1 MPLLRIQTNVPTSA
15 GSSEA
20 LLRKATDWVV
30 LELNKPA
37 AYVQV
42 VFEPGACMAFAGTTE
57 PAAFIELRAL
67 GLPQDKTS
75 ALAASLCRLVGDE
88 LKIAPARIFINFF
101 DLLPHLWGWNG
112 DTFG

>member
-1 MPLLRIQTNVPTSA
+1 MPLLRIQTNVSVSA

-20 LLRKATDWVV
+20 LLRKATNWVV
-30 LELNKPA
+30 TELNKPID
-37 AYVQV
+37 YVQV
-42 VFEPGACMAFAGTTE
+42 VFEPGACLAFAGTTE

-75 ALAASLCRLVGDE
+75 ALATSLCRLVGDE
-88 LKIAPARIFINFF
+88 LKIAPARIFLNFL
-101 DLLPHLWGWNG
+101 DVPPHLWGWNG